1 VGIDEYGGLNV
12 KVAEASGAFRTLKKD
27 GRWWLVDP
35 LGNPYLSKGVA
46 VFTPGGSARQK
57 KCLAEKFGS
66 TAKWADEELKFLK
79 GAGFNSLGAWS
90 KFGPIEG
97 VRIREKMPYTV
108 FVNVMGSYLKYHW
121 KRTDVPV
128 AMDAKFDAFLDR
140 KLSAVR
146 RYANDPYMMGYF
158 VDNELP
164 WREKV
169 LEGCYET
176 YLSKV
181 RAALKKYDP
190 GHLYL
195 GCRFNRWDYELEKE
209 DMFRIAGKYM
219 DVVSVNHYN
228 HWQPD
233 VKTLQKWE
241 AWSGKPIMITEFY
254 SKGDDSGLPNATG
267 GGWLVR
273 TQDDR
278 GIFYEN
284 FVNELLK
291 SKVCVGWHWFKYM
304 DNDPT
309 DLTTDPSN
317 RDSNKGVVAWDF
329 KRYGPLLAHMERMN
343 SCAYGLAGFYG

>member
-1 VGIDEYGGLNV
+1 
-12 KVAEASGAFRTLKKD
+12 
-27 GRWWLVDP
+27 
-35 LGNPYLSKGVA
+35 
-46 VFTPGGSARQK
+46 
-57 KCLAEKFGS
+57 
-66 TAKWADEELKFLK
+66 
-79 GAGFNSLGAWS
+79 
-90 KFGPIEG
+90 
-97 VRIREKMPYTV
+97 
-108 FVNVMGSYLKYHW
+108 
-121 KRTDVPV
+121 
-128 AMDAKFDAFLDR
+128 
-140 KLSAVR
+140 
-146 RYANDPYMMGYF
+146 MMGYF
-158 VDNELP
+158 VDNEHP

-195 GCRFNRWDYELEKE
+195 GCRFNRWDYELERE
-209 DMFRIAGKYM
+209 EMFRIAGKYM

-233 VKTLQKWE
+233 VKTLRKWE

-254 SKGDDSGLPNATG
+254 SKGDDSGLPNSTG

-309 DLTTDPSN
+309 DLSTDPSN

-329 KRYGPLLAHMERMN
+329 QRYEPLLKRMCRMN
-343 SCAYGLAGFYG
+343 SVVYGLASFHDKENLSLQA